1 MCKCRFGASTCIGAT
16 NQGQRADRADTVWP
30 SSEAKFL
37 DDVK

>member
-16 NQGQRADRADTVWP
+16 NQGQRADRAVWP